1 MILHVFNPEH
11 DIALAY
17 NDPYFTAPR
26 AGRQMRICLEW
37 LPLLWAN
44 DGDLILTHEPIDN
57 KDYIYPNIPNL
68 PRCQF
73 VTYKQL
79 NHWKNGITCIDAWG
93 WDSAIRHE
101 FIKNNI
107 PSQLLPTD
115 EQLTHIRSLSHRR
128 YAMQT
133 LKELRDDYSLNSFK
147 ETCELEGKA
156 SEIHSLPDFISY
168 TKSMN
173 RFVLKSPW
181 SSSGRG
187 VRLITHGVD
196 FALEKWARGV
206 IRLQGAIMIEP
217 LYEKVIDF
225 GAEFISCNDKV
236 KFVGLSIFQTL
247 KGTYEGNLLESE
259 HQKETFLS
267 QWISIDFLHAI
278 IQKLCL
284 ILSRDV
290 AQWYEGC
297 IGVDMM
303 IVNTGEH
310 TALHPC
316 VEINLRRTMGHV
328 AIALYDRCKD
338 LYKSMRIDHIEGKY
352 RLTLNTKAQST

>member
-26 AGRQMRICLEW
+26 AGRQMRISLEW

-44 DGDLILTHEPIDN
+44 EGDLILIHEPRNN
-57 KDYIYPNIPNL
+57 KDYTNPNIPNL
-68 PRCQF
+68 PSCQF
-73 VTYKQL
+73 ITHKQL
-79 NHWKNGITCIDAWG
+79 NHWKNEITGIDVWG
-93 WDSAIRHE
+93 WDCAIRHE
-101 FIKNNI
+101 LLKGNV

-115 EQLTHIRSLSHRR
+115 EQLIHIRSLSHRG

-133 LKELRDDYSLNSFK
+133 LKELREDKSFK
-147 ETCELEGKA
+147 LFDGTCELEGKA
-156 SEIHSLPDFISY
+156 FEINSLPDFTSY
-168 TKSMN
+168 TKDLN

-206 IRLQGAIMIEP
+206 IRQQGAIMIEP

-225 GAEFISCNDKV
+225 GAEFVACNNKV
-236 KFVGLSIFQTL
+236 TFAGLSIFQTL

-259 HQKETFLS
+259 NQKETFLS

-284 ILSRDV
+284 ILSKDV

-303 IVNTGEH
+303 IVYTGEH
-310 TALHPC
+310 IALHPC

-328 AIALYDRCKD
+328 AIALYERCKD
-338 LYKSMRIDHIEGKY
+338 LYKSMRIDYAKGTY
-352 RLTLNTKAQST
+352 RLILNSKVHST